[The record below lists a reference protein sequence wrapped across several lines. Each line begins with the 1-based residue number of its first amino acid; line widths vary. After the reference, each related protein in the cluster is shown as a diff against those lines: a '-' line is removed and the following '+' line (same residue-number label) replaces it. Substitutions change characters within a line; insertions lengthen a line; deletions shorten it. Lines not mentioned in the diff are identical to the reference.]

1 MKRLGDLLIEA
12 GLINEADLQRA
23 LEYQQETG
31 KRLGEAIIDLGLVHP
46 EDLLK
51 TLSQQLGFDIVD
63 LRETPIDQNLINQNL
78 ITPDLILR
86 HQVFPVRVEDG
97 TLILAMVDPL
107 NLLALDD
114 VRHATSMEIRPV
126 ITTSDALKHAYDQY
140 FGVKHAAQKAIKQF
154 VQERQKRGVD
164 VEELRSITKEF
175 EVEDAPIV
183 KLVDTLISGAVNARA
198 SDIHLEPKRDSLRVR
213 YRIDGILTPQMEIP
227 RQAMSATLARVKVLA
242 GMDTAE
248 RRKPQDGRIF
258 FKMPDREIDL
268 RVVSLPTVHGE
279 KIVMRILDRAVG
291 LIPLTDLGF
300 SQDAL
305 KIWDSLITRPYG
317 IILLTGPTGSGKTTT
332 LYASLRKIAS
342 DEINILTIEEPV
354 EYEIQEINQIQVNP
368 KVGVTFSTALRSFLR
383 ADPDVMLIG
392 EIRDYETAEMA
403 IQSSLTGH
411 LVFSTLHT
419 NDAPGAII
427 RLVNIGVEPYLVNT
441 TLLAAA
447 GQRLVRVLCPYCKQG
462 TRPSPEDLEKL
473 LPVFPRLNRSPSE
486 DFPIYRAVGCKFC
499 NGVGYKGRIAI
510 FEIMVMTPTLREMA
524 ARGASHMELKSQA
537 MREGMITLYED
548 GVRKVL
554 EGITT
559 IEDVLRVVP
568 PEERLM
574 EVATPPEVAV
584 AGRGG
589 LLEEAPRK
597 LAPLIS

>member
-1 MKRLGDLLIEA
+1 MKRLGDLLTEA
-12 GLINEADLQRA
+12 GLLSEPDLQRA

-31 KRLGEAIIDLGLVHP
+31 KRLGEAIIHLGLVHP

-63 LRETPIDQNLINQNL
+63 LRETPVDQALISQSL

-97 TLILAMVDPL
+97 SLVLAMVDPL

-114 VRHATSMEIRPV
+114 VRHATGMEIRPV
-126 ITTSDALKHAYDQY
+126 ITTGDALKHAYDQY

-198 SDIHLEPKRDSLRVR
+198 SDIHMEPKRESLRVR
-213 YRIDGILTPQMEIP
+213 YRVDGILMPQMEIP

-279 KIVMRILDRAVG
+279 KIVMRVLDRAVG

-332 LYASLRKIAS
+332 LYASLRNIAS
-342 DEINILTIEEPV
+342 DQINILTIEEPV

-427 RLVNIGVEPYLVNT
+427 RLTNIGVEPYLVNT

-447 GQRLVRVLCPYCKQG
+447 GQRLIRVLCPYCKQG
-462 TRPSPEDLEKL
+462 VHPDPNDLEKI
-473 LPVFPRLNRSPSE
+473 LPVLPRLHRPPAE
-486 DFPIYRAVGCKFC
+486 DFHIYRAVGCKFC
-499 NGVGYKGRIAI
+499 NGIGYKGRIAI

-537 MREGMITLYED
+537 MREGMVTLYED
-548 GVRKVL
+548 GIRKILDGV
-554 EGITT
+554 TT
-559 IEDVLRVVP
+559 IDDVLRVVP
-568 PEERLM
+568 PEERLL
-574 EVATPPEVAV
+574 EIAAPPEVV
-584 AGRGG
+584 MAGRGR

>member
-1 MKRLGDLLIEA
+1 MKRLGDLLLEA

-23 LEYQQETG
+23 LDYQQETG
-31 KRLGEAIIDLGLVHP
+31 KRLGEAVVDLGLVHP

-63 LRETPIDQNLINQNL
+63 LRETAVDQNLINQNL

-97 TLILAMVDPL
+97 TLVLAMVDPL

-114 VRHATSMEIRPV
+114 VRHATNMEIRPV
-126 ITTSDALKHAYDQY
+126 ITTPDALRHAYDQY

-154 VQERQKRGVD
+154 VQERQKRGVE

-183 KLVDTLISGAVNARA
+183 KLVDTLISGAINARA
-198 SDIHLEPKRDSLRVR
+198 SDIHLEPKRDSLKVR
-213 YRIDGILTPQMEIP
+213 YRIDGILMPQMEIP
-227 RQAMSATLARVKVLA
+227 RQAMSATIARVKVLA

-258 FKMPDREIDL
+258 FKMPDREVDL

-300 SQDAL
+300 SQEAL
-305 KIWDSLITRPYG
+305 KIWESLISRPYG

-354 EYEIQEINQIQVNP
+354 EYEIEEINQIQVNP

-447 GQRLVRVLCPYCKQG
+447 GQRLVRVLCSYCKQSA
-462 TRPSPEDLEKL
+462 RPNPNELEKIT
-473 LPVFPRLNRSPSE
+473 PVLPRLNRPVSD
-486 DFPIYRAVGCKFC
+486 DFPVYHAVGCKFC

-510 FEIMVMTPTLREMA
+510 FEIMLMTPTLREMS

-548 GVRKVL
+548 GIRKVL
-554 EGITT
+554 EGVTT
-559 IEDVLRVVP
+559 VDEVLRVVP
-568 PEERLM
+568 PEERLL
-574 EVATPPEVAV
+574 EIAAPPEAVV
-584 AGRGG
+584 AGRGRF
-589 LLEEAPRK
+589 LEEAPRK